1 MEKNTKKIVNIVLL
15 IIWLFVIFYFSNQ
28 TGNLSSSLSDNVSLF
43 LFNNITDFLIFIVRK
58 IAHITEYFILA
69 ILMYNVF
76 KDYFSNNKPYL
87 ITLILSILYA
97 CSDEIHQ
104 FFVVGRECLPRDV
117 LIDTIGIILALIFIK
132 LYNIIIVKFKLG

>member
-28 TGNLSSSLSDNVSLF
+28 AGNLSSSLSDNLTLF
-43 LFNNITDFLIFIVRK
+43 IFNNITDFLIFIVRK
-58 IAHITEYFILA
+58 IAHISEFFILA

-76 KDYFSNNKPYL
+76 KDYLSSKKSYL
-87 ITLILSILYA
+87 ITFILSILYA

-104 FFVVGRECLPRDV
+104 LFVVGRECLPRDV
-117 LIDTIGIILALIFIK
+117 VIDAVGIILALIFIK
-132 LYNIIIVKFKLG
+132 VYNNRKV

>member
-28 TGNLSSSLSDNVSLF
+28 PGNLSSSLSDNLTLF
-43 LFNNITDFLIFIVRK
+43 IFNNITDFLIFIVRK
-58 IAHITEYFILA
+58 IAHISEFFILA

-76 KDYFSNNKPYL
+76 KDYLSSKKSYL
-87 ITLILSILYA
+87 ITFILSILYA

-104 FFVVGRECLPRDV
+104 LFVVGRECLPRDV
-117 LIDTIGIILALIFIK
+117 VIDAIGVILALIFIK
-132 LYNIIIVKFKLG
+132 LYNNRKLV